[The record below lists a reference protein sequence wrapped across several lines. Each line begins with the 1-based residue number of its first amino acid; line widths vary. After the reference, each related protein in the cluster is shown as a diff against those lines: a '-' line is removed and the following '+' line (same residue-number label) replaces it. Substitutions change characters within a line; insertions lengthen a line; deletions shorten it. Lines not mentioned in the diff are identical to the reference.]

1 MEPPLFIF
9 GDIHG
14 YFDKLVRH
22 LRYAG
27 LANSQAEW
35 TGDDAHLWFMGDFT
49 DRGPDGVGAIDF
61 VMRLQENAARKGG
74 FVGALLGNHDVAIL
88 TAKLYPTA
96 RTNGPVGT
104 FYQDW
109 LEFGGILSDLDR
121 LETRHIDWLKNLPG
135 MAVTHN
141 RLLVHADAMFYLNYG
156 ETLPQANAELRAL
169 LHSDNTENWDALLGY
184 AGQRFEFD
192 ERRAGGKLRAMQM
205 LSCYGGR
212 QIIHGHTIISTL
224 SGEPLDRITRA
235 YKYCEGLAI
244 DVDGG
249 MYKGGAGFVYEA
261 PPLDDGRTG

>member
-1 MEPPLFIF
+1 MDAPLFIF

-14 YFDKLVRH
+14 HYDKMIRH

-27 LANSQAEW
+27 LANSKAEW
-35 TGDDAHLWFMGDFT
+35 TGDDAHLWFTGDFT
-49 DRGPDGVGAIDF
+49 DRGPDGAGTIDY
-61 VMRLQENAARKGG
+61 VMRLQEDAARKGG

-88 TAKLYPTA
+88 TAKLLP
-96 RTNGPVGT
+96 NGKSGGPVGT

-109 LEFGGILSDLDR
+109 VQYGGTISDLDR
-121 LETRHIDWLKNLPG
+121 LEPLHVEWLRSLPG

-156 ETLPQANAELRAL
+156 ETLEQANAGLYEL
-169 LHSDNTENWDALLGY
+169 LHSDRTDDWDALLGY

-192 ERRAGGKLRAMQM
+192 ERKAGGEMRARQM
-205 LSCYGGR
+205 MSYYGGK

-224 SGEPLDRITRA
+224 NGEPLDRITRA
-235 YKYCEGLAI
+235 YVYCNGLAV

-249 MYKGGAGFVYEA
+249 MYKGGAGFVYEVPELA
-261 PPLDDGRTG
+261 